1 LINSAKMR
9 RSEEALRIKNQKAD
23 VLSNGCDHYG
33 CLGDGIYKAP
43 KSRAQISEYHF
54 FCLEHVRQYNKSWNY
69 HAGLNDEQVETSIRG
84 ATTWERPSWPFG
96 TRPETFEGFSK
107 GNIWDA
113 FGFFGKS
120 KNNNN
125 NEIYKKNFN
134 PQELDALDIMGLKP
148 PIDINKLKSRYKY
161 LVKLYHPDRNG
172 GDKEAEER
180 LKLINEAY
188 TTLKHFL
195 S

>member
-1 LINSAKMR
+1 MINSAKMR
-9 RSEEALRIKNQKAD
+9 RSEEVLRIKNQKTD

-33 CLGDGIYKAP
+33 CSGDGIYKAP
-43 KSRAQISEYHF
+43 KSRAQLREYHF
-54 FCLEHVRQYNKSWNY
+54 FCLEHVRQYNNSWNY
-69 HAGLNDEQVETSIRG
+69 YAGLNDEQVETSIRG
-84 ATTWERPSWPFG
+84 STTWERPSWPFG
-96 TRPETFEGFSK
+96 TRPETFEGFRK
-107 GNIWDA
+107 GNVWDA
-113 FGFFGKS
+113 FGFFGKN

-125 NEIYKKNFN
+125 NEISKKNFSS
-134 PQELDALDIMGLKP
+134 QELDALDLMRLKP
-148 PIDINKLKSRYKY
+148 PIDIDKLKSRYKY
-161 LVKLYHPDRNG
+161 LVKLYHPDHNG